1 MLKLMNT
8 NSTFNFKDS
17 DISKHIF
24 NRHDMYVVVSVDKT
38 LNNIE
43 FVYKWVILKKCL
55 LLKLQG

>member
-1 MLKLMNT
+1 MNT

-24 NRHDMYVVVSVDKT
+24 NRHDMYVVVPVDKT